1 MSWDYAELSHMAK
14 EAGGPDLLLSTMKAN
29 ARSQGRIEGAGIGA
43 LVAGTVFTGATLLY
57 RHYSKKKALAN
68 TAEAEL
74 ANGIHAYEMTAEG
87 ADVEEPATKN
97 TENGV
102 HKKAENEKEGEEV

>member
-14 EAGGPDLLLSTMKAN
+14 EAGGPDLLLSTMEAN

-57 RHYSKKKALAN
+57 RHYSKKRALAN
-68 TAEAEL
+68 AAEAEL
-74 ANGIHAYEMTAEG
+74 INRIHVYEITAEG
-87 ADVEEPATKN
+87 TDVEEPATKN
-97 TENGV
+97 TENGM
-102 HKKAENEKEGEEV
+102 HKKASNGKEGEEA